1 MAEKNIAG
9 IHNYCDRWCERC
21 AFTHRCAVYQQEDP
35 ITDNIEAKNKLFW
48 EKLSQ
53 NFSKAKNILEEIAE
67 KSGVDLETLSA
78 DIEKS
83 EIQRQENRRK
93 SLAHPL
99 ALLSREYSVLT
110 QQWLKTQPGMMQKL
124 ESMKEDLTLGIESQE
139 RARADMET
147 IKDSLAVIQWYSE
160 FIHHKIYRAMTGKF
174 EVPELSERVDD
185 PQQDFN
191 GSAKIALIAIE
202 KSKEAWVKLFELLP
216 EQEDHFLSILGMI
229 ERLKREMMAEFQH
242 CNAFVRPGFDEN

>member
-21 AFTHRCAVYQQEDP
+21 SFTHRCAIYLQEDA
-35 ITDNIEAKNKLFW
+35 ISENIEAKNKLFW

-53 NFSKAKNILEEIAE
+53 NFSKAKTILEEIAE

-83 EIQRQENRRK
+83 EIQRQENRK
-93 SLAHPL
+93 KVLSHNLI
-99 ALLSREYSVLT
+99 LLSREYSVVT
-110 QQWLKTQPGMMQKL
+110 EQWLKTQPGMMQKL

-139 RARADMET
+139 RARAAMET
-147 IKDSLAVIQWYSE
+147 IKDSLAIIQWYCE
-160 FIHHKIYRAMTGKF
+160 FIHHKIYRALTGKLDSD
-174 EVPELSERVDD
+174 EDEYD

-202 KSKEAWVKLFELLP
+202 KSKDAWIKLFELLP

-229 ERLKREMMAEFQH
+229 ERLHRETLAEFQD
-242 CNAFVRPGFDEN
+242 CNAFVRPGFDEIN